1 MGHSRSTYYDRPER
15 AADDTAIVEAM
26 FTIRD
31 DFEAY
36 GYRRMGAA
44 LRQQGLVVNHKK
56 IRRLMREH
64 ALQLRIRRRFVAPT
78 DSNHDGPILP
88 NLARNLVATG
98 PNQLWVCD
106 ILPHQVPNEHVEN
119 RYPKAS
125 TPEEA
130 PPLTH

>member
-1 MGHSRSTYYDRPER
+1 
-15 AADDTAIVEAM
+15 
-26 FTIRD
+26 
-31 DFEAY
+31 
-36 GYRRMGAA
+36 
-44 LRQQGLVVNHKK
+44 
-56 IRRLMREH
+56 
-64 ALQLRIRRRFVAPT
+64 
-78 DSNHDGPILP
+78 LP

-119 RYPKAS
+119 RHPKAS